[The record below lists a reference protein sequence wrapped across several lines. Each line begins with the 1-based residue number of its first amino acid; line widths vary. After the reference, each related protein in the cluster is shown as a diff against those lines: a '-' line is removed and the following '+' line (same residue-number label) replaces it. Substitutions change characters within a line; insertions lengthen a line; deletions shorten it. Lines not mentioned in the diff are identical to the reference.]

1 MATIASVGAA
11 PLSGPA
17 CDEADQ
23 QIASTP
29 TIPDSANALR
39 RDLKNVGSLPA
50 DASIVLLG
58 DSLVEAWPSTG
69 RRHQIRRHL
78 KHLSHPILGD
88 ATHGKGPVNRWWAQ
102 RLGLQRLWLHA
113 AELALPHPISGD
125 WLTLGSGLSLD
136 LGRPRPS
143 VSADHPGADWRQRIA
158 PLPWSLCDIPA
169 KCAPAN
175 MPGSNPFPR
184 PTSP

>member
-1 MATIASVGAA
+1 MRKLRTIPVALSIVAMATIASVGAA

-58 DSLVEAWPSTG
+58 DSLVEALQEQAAEVG
-69 RRHQIRRHL
+69 AHAVVVGEYRKVL
-78 KHLSHPILGD
+78 VGKHLHWRYEPYSGSYD
-88 ATHGKGPVNRWWAQ
+88 RAYDT
-102 RLGLQRLWLHA
+102 GL
-113 AELALPHPISGD
+113 
-125 WLTLGSGLSLD
+125 LGSWSGLNFDPGWNAPMVHYDFD
-136 LGRPRPS
+136 LELKAVFLRR
-143 VSADHPGADWRQRIA
+143 A
-158 PLPWSLCDIPA
+158 
-169 KCAPAN
+169 
-175 MPGSNPFPR
+175 
-184 PTSP
+184 PTSTSQSPAATDPASTK